1 MTIMQI
7 NEKRTKITLSHVEV
21 ISCFGTY
28 ERLKSSPDSVKFTI
42 RALLCDILNGY
53 AAKYNDCRLLAR
65 VRAEQNCGC
74 EITLSVIEKECR
86 GKVAEYVFDFCDSE
100 NLTKAV
106 KVLYGQKDLRNLE
119 SSLYKMSGGYR
130 LIVKTSENTQ
140 RLFIINE
147 FSSRKSDSRT
157 VVEYTREH
165 GRLLIENNAIEK
177 YGSAFFKEP

>member
-1 MTIMQI
+1 
-7 NEKRTKITLSHVEV
+7 
-21 ISCFGTY
+21 
-28 ERLKSSPDSVKFTI
+28 
-42 RALLCDILNGY
+42 
-53 AAKYNDCRLLAR
+53 
-65 VRAEQNCGC
+65 
-74 EITLSVIEKECR
+74 
-86 GKVAEYVFDFCDSE
+86 
-100 NLTKAV
+100 
-106 KVLYGQKDLRNLE
+106 VLYGQKDLRNLE